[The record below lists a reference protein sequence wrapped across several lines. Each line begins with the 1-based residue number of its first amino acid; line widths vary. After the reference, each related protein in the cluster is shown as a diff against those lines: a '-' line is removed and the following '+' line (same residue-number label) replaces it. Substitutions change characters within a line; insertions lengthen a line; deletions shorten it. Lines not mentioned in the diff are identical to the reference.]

1 MLTLSHT
8 IEETQW
14 ICLQW
19 VYAKISQCRKCFL
32 LKSQVST
39 NTEAPYAC
47 KLLSVFPLSVPLC
60 CEGSSCALTCHVP
73 KFSSS
78 HSFPALSVLHLPSV
92 FLAALS
98 CFCPLCLLPINS
110 SCSLCHLTSLPS
122 LWWTWIKF
130 LLQVASPSYCFTF
143 LTLDWSCATPPY
155 SSFNFW
161 GHSAALAVPQFI
173 AWKLATFVLLEPE
186 ASLF

>member
-78 HSFPALSVLHLPSV
+78 HSFPALSVLQLPSV
-92 FLAALS
+92 FLAALMLAPHQFQLLTVPPDLFAISLMNLDQISPAS
-98 CFCPLCLLPINS
+98 CQSLLLLHFPYIGLELCY
-110 SCSLCHLTSLPS
+110 TSL
-122 LWWTWIKF
+122 LI
-130 LLQVASPSYCFTF
+130 L
-143 LTLDWSCATPPY
+143 
-155 SSFNFW
+155 
-161 GHSAALAVPQFI
+161 
-173 AWKLATFVLLEPE
+173 
-186 ASLF
+186 